1 MRAFWAAVSR
11 VNGGKGGR
19 DMVTSGFDGWPYVAA
34 QLRLS
39 MASSLS
45 PDS

>member
-19 DMVTSGFDGWPYVAA
+19 DMVTSCLAIMMRACIAFAEAD
-34 QLRLS
+34 R
-39 MASSLS
+39 
-45 PDS
+45 DHDR